1 MATII
6 SVKWFPAARLWGGTQ
21 SPDNPICVAL
31 GKAGAHGLLGEEVAN
46 SACALCLLHC
56 FCQFLGAVKPCTLT
70 FESGALTNEPI
81 GG

>member
-1 MATII
+1 MRFNRGR
-6 SVKWFPAARLWGGTQ
+6 VGVDLCGG
-21 SPDNPICVAL
+21 PNLGPGL